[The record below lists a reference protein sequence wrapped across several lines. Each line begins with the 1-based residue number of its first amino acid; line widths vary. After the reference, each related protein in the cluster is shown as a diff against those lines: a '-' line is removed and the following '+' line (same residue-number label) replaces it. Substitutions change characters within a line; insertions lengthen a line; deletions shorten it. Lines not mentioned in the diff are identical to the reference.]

1 MNFRKIT
8 ALTLG
13 FLLQTSVAFAN
24 IEQQQ
29 EEARKAYSEGD
40 YKQAI
45 ALYETIAHEG
55 ESDVL
60 YYNLGNAYYKN
71 NQIGKAILNY
81 ERALRLNASNED
93 AEFNLQLANSKI
105 QDKIDPVEVFF
116 LTQWRRNLRA
126 LFSSNTWAWTS
137 IVLFVLM
144 LLGILGYAFSPYKWL
159 RKTSFFLTFLFC
171 ALSITTFVFAQQQK
185 NYMEQ
190 RAEAIVM
197 EGSVTV
203 KSSPDESGT
212 ELFVIH
218 EGTKVYIKSSLNQW
232 SEISLA
238 DGNVGWVKKSAIE
251 QI

>member
-24 IEQQQ
+24 LDQQQ
-29 EEARKAYSEGD
+29 DKAHKAYSEGD

-45 ALYETIAHEG
+45 ALYEAMAQEG
-55 ESDVL
+55 ESDAL

-81 ERALRLNASNED
+81 ERALRQNTSNDD
-93 AEFNLQLANSKI
+93 AEFNLMLTNSKI

-116 LTQWRRNLRA
+116 LTQWWRNLRSA
-126 LFSSNTWAWTS
+126 CSSNAWAWTS

-159 RKTSFFLTFLFC
+159 RKTAFYLAFLFC
-171 ALSITTFVFAQQQK
+171 ALSITTFTFARQQK
-185 NYMEQ
+185 NYLEQ

-212 ELFVIH
+212 DLFVIH
-218 EGTKVYIKSSLNQW
+218 EGTKVYIKSSLNEW

-238 DGNVGWVKKSAIE
+238 DGNVGWVRKSAIE